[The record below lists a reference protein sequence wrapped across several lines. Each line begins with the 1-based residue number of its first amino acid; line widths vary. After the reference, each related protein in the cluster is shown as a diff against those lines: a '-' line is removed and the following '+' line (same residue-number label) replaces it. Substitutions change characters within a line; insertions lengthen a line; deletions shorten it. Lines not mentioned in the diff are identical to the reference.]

1 MKNPTLPNIE
11 FRQELANSLSHGFGV
26 LFGFVSIP
34 ILIALASTSGNVPGL
49 IGVSIFGFSFLMLYT
64 FSTLYHGST
73 LYNSLHQNKI
83 KKVMQ
88 VMDHISI
95 YFLIA
100 GSYTPFI
107 LIYFLNPMGITL
119 LSVLWGLTLI
129 GTIFKIF
136 FTGKYEFV
144 SLVMYLGMG
153 WMMLFVAES
162 FFITLPLSS
171 LVMVII
177 GGGLYTLGVVFYV
190 WEKLLYNHA
199 IWHIF
204 VLAASICHYV
214 SILLIL

>member
-1 MKNPTLPNIE
+1 MKNPTFSNTE

-49 IGVSIFGFSFLMLYT
+49 IGVSVFGFSFLMLFT

-73 LYNSLHQNKI
+73 LYNSLHQNAI
-83 KKVMQ
+83 KKAMR

-144 SLVMYLGMG
+144 SLVLYLGMG

-190 WEKLLYNHA
+190 WEKLVYNHA